1 MQLKSILNRV
11 QKYKSFVYEE
21 VEWAE
26 HGERSSLRVSI
37 RPRAH
42 TRPVCSGC
50 KRVRPGYDTLPARDF
65 EFVPLWGIAVF
76 FVYAL
81 RRVNCKRCGV
91 RVEAVPWATGKHSLT
106 TTYMQFLALWARR
119 LSWSE
124 VATIFHTSWEKV
136 FHSVEWMVQW
146 GLEHRKLT
154 RIRSLGIDEVAWRKG
169 HEYLTLVYQ
178 IDEHYQRLLWVGKDR
193 SVKTLL
199 GFFRWFGKA
208 RSARLR
214 FICTDL
220 WKPYLKVIAR
230 KAAQALHV
238 LDRFHVL
245 QHMNKAVDEVRAQ
258 EARTLRAQGREA
270 VLTHTRWCLLKR
282 PENLTE
288 KQEVKLAELLRYNL
302 KAVRTYLLKEDFQF
316 LWDYRSP
323 SWAGKFLDR
332 WCTRA
337 LRSRI
342 EPMKKVARM
351 LRKHRPLLLNWF
363 RAKKRISSGVVEG
376 LNNRLKL
383 TLRKAYGFRTFEA
396 VEVALYHTLGDLPE
410 PEWTHE
416 FC

>member
-11 QKYKSFVYEE
+11 EKHKSFVYED
-21 VEWAE
+21 VEWGDA
-26 HGERSSLRVSI
+26 GQPLSLRVTL
-37 RPRAH
+37 RARAH

-50 KRVRPGYDTLPARDF
+50 KRARPGYDTLPARDF

-91 RVEAVPWATGKHSLT
+91 KVEAVPWATGKHTLT

-136 FHSVEWMVQW
+136 FHSVQWMVGW

-169 HEYLTLVYQ
+169 HAYLTLVYQ
-178 IDEHYQRLLWVGKDR
+178 IDGHCQRLLWVGKDR
-193 SVKTLL
+193 TAKTLL
-199 GFFRWFGKA
+199 RFFRGLGKA
-208 RSARLR
+208 RAGRLR
-214 FICTDL
+214 FICSDL

-238 LDRFHVL
+238 LDRFHVM

-258 EARTLRAQGREA
+258 EVRALKAQGREA
-270 VLTHTRWCLLKR
+270 VLTQSRWCLLKR
-282 PENLTE
+282 PQNLTA
-288 KQEVKLAELLRYNL
+288 KQEVKLAELLRHNL

-316 LWDYRSP
+316 FWDYRSP
-323 SWAGKFLDR
+323 PWAGKFLDR

-351 LRKHRPLLLNWF
+351 LRKHRSLLLNWF
-363 RAKKRISSGVVEG
+363 RAKKRISGGVVEG

-396 VEVALYHTLGDLPE
+396 VEVALYHSLGALPE
-410 PEWTHE
+410 PQWTHE

>member
-26 HGERSSLRVSI
+26 KGQEPSLRVSL
-37 RPRAH
+37 RARAH
-42 TRPVCSGC
+42 TRPLCSGC
-50 KRVRPGYDTLPARDF
+50 RRAGPGYDTLPAREF
-65 EFVPLWGIAVF
+65 EFVPLWGIPVF

-91 RVEAVPWATGKHSLT
+91 KVEAVPWAAGKHTLT
-106 TTYMQFLALWARR
+106 TTYMHFLALWGRR

-136 FHSVEWMVQW
+136 FDSVDWMVHW
-146 GLEHRKLT
+146 GLEHRPLS
-154 RIRSLGIDEVAWRKG
+154 RIRSLGIDEVLWRRG
-169 HEYLTLVYQ
+169 HQYLTLVYQ
-178 IDEHYQRLLWVGKDR
+178 IDGHGQRLLWVGKDR
-193 SVKTLL
+193 TMKTLL
-199 GFFRWFGKA
+199 RFFRSFGKA
-208 RSARLR
+208 RAGRLR
-214 FICTDL
+214 FICSDL

-230 KAAQALHV
+230 KASQALHV
-238 LDRFHVL
+238 LDRFHVV
-245 QHMNKAVDEVRAQ
+245 QHMNKALDEVRAQ
-258 EARTLRAQGREA
+258 EVRVLKARGRDP

-282 PENLTE
+282 PENLTAN
-288 KQEVKLAELLRYNL
+288 QEVKLAELLRHNL

-316 LWDYRSP
+316 FWDYGSP
-323 SWAGKFLDR
+323 TWAGKFLDR

-363 RAKKRISSGVVEG
+363 RAKKKISSGVVEG

-396 VEVALYHTLGDLPE
+396 IEVALYHNLGELPE
-410 PEWTHE
+410 PEWTHK

>member
-26 HGERSSLRVSI
+26 KGQEPSLRVSL
-37 RPRAH
+37 RARAH
-42 TRPVCSGC
+42 TRPLCAGC
-50 KRVRPGYDTLPARDF
+50 RRAGPGYDTLPAREF
-65 EFVPLWGIAVF
+65 EFVPLWGIPVF

-91 RVEAVPWATGKHSLT
+91 KVEAVPWAAGKHTLT
-106 TTYMQFLALWARR
+106 TTSMHFLALWGRR

-136 FHSVEWMVQW
+136 FDSVDWMVHW
-146 GLEHRKLT
+146 GLEHRPLS
-154 RIRSLGIDEVAWRKG
+154 RIRSLGIDEVLWRRG
-169 HEYLTLVYQ
+169 HQYLTLVYQ
-178 IDEHYQRLLWVGKDR
+178 IDGHGQRLLWVGKDR
-193 SVKTLL
+193 TVKTLL
-199 GFFRWFGKA
+199 RFFRSFGKA
-208 RSARLR
+208 RAGRLR
-214 FICTDL
+214 FICSDL

-230 KAAQALHV
+230 KASQALHV
-238 LDRFHVL
+238 LDRFHVV

-258 EARTLRAQGREA
+258 EVRVLKARGRDP

-282 PENLTE
+282 PENLTAN
-288 KQEVKLAELLRYNL
+288 QEVKLAELLRHNL

-316 LWDYRSP
+316 FWDYGSP
-323 SWAGKFLDR
+323 TWAGKFLDR

-363 RAKKRISSGVVEG
+363 RAKKKISSGVVEG

-396 VEVALYHTLGDLPE
+396 IEVALYHNLGELPE
-410 PEWTHE
+410 PEWTHK